1 MDSTN
6 VRQLR
11 DPKAQADS
19 LLLRTLLGQ
28 LDGMVY
34 RCRDDEHWTMEFVS
48 EGCMPLTGYRP
59 EELLLNSRVSYEEIT
74 HSEDRIRVRDAI
86 HRALGVR
93 QSFDVEYRIHRADGE
108 VRWVWERGAGLF
120 SPDGAL
126 QAIQGFIQD
135 ITERRRHEQALEE
148 AERRYRGIFENAV
161 EGIFQTTP
169 EGHYLRANPA
179 LARIYGYGSPEALIA
194 KLRDIGAELYV
205 DAGRRAEFVRLMR
218 EHGQV
223 QAFESQVRKAD
234 GAVIWISESAREVRD
249 AQGRLQLYE
258 GTVEDITVRKAYEI
272 RIAHQAT
279 HDMLTGLPNRV
290 LLADRIGQ
298 AVQAAARDG
307 TQLAVAFLDL
317 DNFKFVNDSLGHEA
331 GDELI
336 RTAARRLKSCLRESD
351 TVARLGGDEFVLL
364 LPRLEEG
371 DARLIHAV
379 QRVLA
384 SMAEPCDIGSRQLS
398 VSCSIGVAVYPA
410 HGRDTEA
417 LLRNAD
423 AAMYHA
429 KQSGR
434 NNFKFYSG
442 DLKRFQVDRL
452 AIESQLRRALEEQQF
467 ELHYQPQVSLGP
479 GAGDGRFSGC
489 EALIR
494 WRTPD
499 GLVSPARFIPLAE
512 DTGLIEPI
520 GDWVLRSACE
530 QVRDW
535 ARLGAALRV
544 SVNVSPRQFRQPQ
557 LARRIETIL
566 ADTGVQPGMIELEI
580 TESCLA
586 HDSRRF
592 LRTLENLKELGVGLA
607 LDDFGAGY
615 SSLAYLRTI
624 PIDRLKIDRT
634 FVADLETDGKGRA
647 IVMAIVALGRNLGI
661 KVLAEGV
668 ETPQQYQLLRSI
680 GCDEIQGYYSSMPL
694 PAAAF
699 AELLAR
705 HA

>member
-1 MDSTN
+1 VDSNN

-74 HSEDRIRVRDAI
+74 HAEDRARVREAI
-86 HRALGVR
+86 RRALEAR
-93 QSFDVEYRIHRADGE
+93 QGFDVEYRILRADGE
-108 VRWVWERGAGLF
+108 TRWVWERGAGLF
-120 SPDGAL
+120 APDDTL
-126 QAIQGFIQD
+126 QAVQGFIQD
-135 ITERRRHEQALEE
+135 ITERRGHEQALEE

-161 EGIFQTTP
+161 EGIFQTAP
-169 EGHYLRANPA
+169 DGHYLRANPA

-205 DAGRRAEFVRLMR
+205 DAGRRDEFVRLMR

-223 QAFESQVRKAD
+223 RAFESQVRKAD
-234 GAVIWISESAREVRD
+234 DTVIWISESAREVRD
-249 AQGRLQLYE
+249 AAGRLLFYE
-258 GTVEDITVRKAYEI
+258 GTVEDITVRKAYEM

-290 LLADRIGQ
+290 LLADRIAQ
-298 AVQAAARDG
+298 AVQHAARDG
-307 TQLAVAFLDL
+307 EHVAVAFLDL

-384 SMAEPCDIGSRQLS
+384 AMAEPCAIGPRELAM
-398 VSCSIGVAVYPA
+398 SCSIGVAVYPA
-410 HGRDTEA
+410 HGRDTET

-442 DLKRFQVDRL
+442 DLKRFQIDRL
-452 AIESQLRRALEEQQF
+452 AIEAQLRRALEERQF
-467 ELHYQPQVSLGP
+467 ELHYQPQVLLGP
-479 GAGDGRFSGC
+479 GSSEGRFSGC

-530 QVRDW
+530 QIRDW
-535 ARLGAALRV
+535 APLRAMPRV

-557 LARRIETIL
+557 LARRIEAIL
-566 ADTGVQPGMIELEI
+566 AETGVAPGMIELEI

-592 LRTLENLKELGVGLA
+592 LRTLENLKDLGVGLA

-647 IVMAIVALGRNLGI
+647 IVMAIAALGRNLGI

-668 ETPQQYQLLRSI
+668 ETLQQYQFLRSI